1 MKKLKFWQVDSFTNK
16 PFGGNPAAVIIHDF
30 DLDDA
35 LMHSIAIE
43 MNLSETAFVYLQE
56 NKKPILR
63 WYTPMSEVD
72 LCGHATLAAA
82 HIYLNN
88 LHPELDEVIFDTKFV
103 GEVKVTKN
111 ATSLTINFPSRPGD
125 EVPLDSIEPFVL
137 ESLPN
142 TKPIYARKARD
153 LMLVY
158 ESEQTIYNMKPN
170 FHALLDYESFI
181 IVTAKSENPKYDFVS
196 RFFCASDEIPED
208 PVTGS
213 AHCTLAPYW
222 SKVLGKSKMRA
233 YQASKRGGELD
244 LELSNDRLYITGQAV
259 VVIEGYLQV

>member
-30 DLDDA
+30 VLDDA

-43 MNLSETAFVYLQE
+43 MNLSETAFVFLQE
-56 NKKPILR
+56 NKNPFLR

-88 LHPELDEVIFDTKFV
+88 LYPDLDEVIFDTKFV
-103 GEVKVTKN
+103 GQVKVTKN
-111 ATSLTINFPSRPGD
+111 VTSLTINFPSRPGD
-125 EVPLDSIEPFVL
+125 EVLLDSIEPFVL
-137 ESLPN
+137 ESLSN

-158 ESEQTIYNMKPN
+158 ESERTIYDMKPN
-170 FHALLDYESFI
+170 FHALLDYEPFI
-181 IVTAKSENPKYDFVS
+181 IVTAKSENPKYDFIS
-196 RFFCASDEIPED
+196 RFFCASDGISED

-222 SKVLGKSKMRA
+222 SNVLVKNKMRA

-244 LELSNDRLYITGQAV
+244 LELSKDRLYITGQAI
-259 VVIEGYLQV
+259 VVIEGSLQV